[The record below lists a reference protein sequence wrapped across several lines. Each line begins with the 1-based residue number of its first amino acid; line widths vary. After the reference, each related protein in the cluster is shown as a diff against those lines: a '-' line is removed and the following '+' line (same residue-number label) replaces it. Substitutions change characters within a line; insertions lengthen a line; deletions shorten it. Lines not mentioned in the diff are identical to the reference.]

1 MSFLTD
7 YGVFLGNIVFKG
19 FEHYTTEAVET
30 QEKTL
35 RKIMKK
41 NANCEYGK
49 KYDFAHINS
58 IKEFQ
63 DKVPL
68 STFEDYLPLIDRMVE
83 KGEENIITS
92 DKIIRYCSSSGS
104 VGKPKLQPKTF
115 RDLWNMQCM
124 GFAATPAC
132 AARWFKKQGK
142 YKKLPGQMGP
152 LVVSLNGHKLE
163 NGKQC
168 NGAAQVPFT
177 YLTPILKYFTTTP
190 IDILYPEDQENTN
203 TSYFQARTALECRD
217 VTYLGSIVITLLT
230 TMLEYIENNWELICN
245 DIEKGTI
252 DPSIQCP
259 PALRAKYEKQFKPN
273 PTRAAELRREF
284 EKGFDTEKPIAQR
297 VWPKLCWGYGMFGST
312 LAAYVKKLRRYVGD
326 LPLHN
331 MGYGASEGFL
341 AMPVELNASDYV
353 ILPRSLVYEFLPL
366 DAEEGTRPLTI
377 SELEVG
383 KDYEIIV
390 TNFSG
395 LYRYRI
401 LDVVRVTGMYN
412 NSPRIEF
419 LYRTNMGMN
428 LANEKT
434 TTQMLDWVAEK
445 VEDKF
450 GISFKGYSFYPES
463 DCETPHYCML
473 VETESDLPIT
483 KRAEMEQ
490 FVDESFRECN
500 EKYDKY
506 RVWGMIHP
514 AKVFQ
519 LNDGAY
525 DAYKKGLQAQ
535 GRVLNQ
541 IKPVTVINTPEREEF
556 FFAQVKTGEPVKES

>member
-1 MSFLTD
+1 
-7 YGVFLGNIVFKG
+7 
-19 FEHYTTEAVET
+19 
-30 QEKTL
+30 
-35 RKIMKK
+35 
-41 NANCEYGK
+41 
-49 KYDFAHINS
+49 
-58 IKEFQ
+58 
-63 DKVPL
+63 
-68 STFEDYLPLIDRMVE
+68 
-83 KGEENIITS
+83 
-92 DKIIRYCSSSGS
+92 
-104 VGKPKLQPKTF
+104 
-115 RDLWNMQCM
+115 
-124 GFAATPAC
+124 
-132 AARWFKKQGK
+132 
-142 YKKLPGQMGP
+142 
-152 LVVSLNGHKLE
+152 
-163 NGKQC
+163 
-168 NGAAQVPFT
+168 
-177 YLTPILKYFTTTP
+177 
-190 IDILYPEDQENTN
+190 
-203 TSYFQARTALECRD
+203 
-217 VTYLGSIVITLLT
+217 
-230 TMLEYIENNWELICN
+230 
-245 DIEKGTI
+245 
-252 DPSIQCP
+252 
-259 PALRAKYEKQFKPN
+259 
-273 PTRAAELRREF
+273 
-284 EKGFDTEKPIAQR
+284 
-297 VWPKLCWGYGMFGST
+297 
-312 LAAYVKKLRRYVGD
+312 
-326 LPLHN
+326 
-331 MGYGASEGFL
+331 
-341 AMPVELNASDYV
+341 MPVELNASDYV